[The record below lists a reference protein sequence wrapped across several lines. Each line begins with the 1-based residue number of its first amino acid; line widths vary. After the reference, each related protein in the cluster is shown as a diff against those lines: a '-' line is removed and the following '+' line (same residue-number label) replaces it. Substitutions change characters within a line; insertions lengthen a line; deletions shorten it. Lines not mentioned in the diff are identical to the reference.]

1 MSDYI
6 DLKVVAQ
13 VLATGV
19 LLGAGL
25 PLVFAAGLKVL
36 SVGTGQATTG
46 ADSAD
51 GFALTRNGAA
61 RVVGGLCLLVVVA
74 AIVFGIYIITHKG

>member
-25 PLVFAAGLKVL
+25 PLVFAVGLKAL
-36 SVGTGQATTG
+36 STGTGRTTTG
-46 ADSAD
+46 ADSAE
-51 GFALTRNGAA
+51 GFSLTRSTAA
-61 RVVGGLCLLVVVA
+61 RAVGGACLLVVLA
-74 AIVFGIYIITHKG
+74 AIVFGISVIVNKS